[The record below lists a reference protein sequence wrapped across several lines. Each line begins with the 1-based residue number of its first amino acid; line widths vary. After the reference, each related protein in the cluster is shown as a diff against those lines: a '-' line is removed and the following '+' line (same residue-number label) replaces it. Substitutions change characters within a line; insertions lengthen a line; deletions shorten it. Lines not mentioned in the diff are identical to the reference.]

1 MENRIE
7 RARRSLLVLGCI
19 IVAVAASGLGY
30 ALYGHFTEGRRLN
43 MAMVLT
49 FVAMAV
55 SGVCLAASVMRR
67 PSK

>member
-1 MENRIE
+1 MLI
-7 RARRSLLVLGCI
+7 LGCI
-19 IVAVAASGLGY
+19 IVAVAAFGLGY
-30 ALYGHFTEGRRLN
+30 ALYGYIAEGRRLS

>member
-19 IVAVAASGLGY
+19 IVAVAAFGLGY
-30 ALYGHFTEGRRLN
+30 ALYGYIAEGRRLS